1 MRLSL
6 VASVF
11 TLYLISLSSSVN
23 AENNIFDMPINIPG
37 SKYIDAAH
45 PTMSEW
51 GSHCDSARNDI
62 KEKGAWGFCNGYL
75 AAVIQYD
82 FFKRQ
87 KKCPNFSVGDFVQ
100 FATEESIEYRNKNAK
115 PSTSPSTGKVIPNGG
130 GKREPQKIP
139 PFRIVEFFGG
149 VVRGMTTRQRLPHL
163 SEALW
168 RDAETPG
175 NSATPVPG
183 PQ

>member
-82 FFKRQ
+82 
-87 KKCPNFSVGDFVQ
+87 
-100 FATEESIEYRNKNAK
+100 
-115 PSTSPSTGKVIPNGG
+115 
-130 GKREPQKIP
+130 
-139 PFRIVEFFGG
+139 
-149 VVRGMTTRQRLPHL
+149 
-163 SEALW
+163 
-168 RDAETPG
+168 
-175 NSATPVPG
+175 
-183 PQ
+183 

>member
-1 MRLSL
+1 MKFSL

-11 TLYLISLSSSVN
+11 TLSLISLSSSVN
-23 AENNIFDMPINIPG
+23 AENHIFDMPINIPG

-45 PTMSEW
+45 PTISEW

-100 FATEESIEYRNKNAK
+100 FATEESIEYRNKNGK
-115 PSTSPSTGKVIPNGG
+115 PWTSPSTGKVIPNAYVYENVPAPGQ
-130 GKREPQKIP
+130 RPAFLVLES
-139 PFRIVEFFGG
+139 IVMEKC
-149 VVRGMTTRQRLPHL
+149 
-163 SEALW
+163 
-168 RDAETPG
+168 
-175 NSATPVPG
+175 NIN
-183 PQ
+183 